1 MTVCNMRFRYAVGD
15 DGVVL
20 KYANALSSDAA
31 ATLDSAVSA
40 SSPEVEAAVVSI
52 GSAGTWSVVSVPST
66 ASTSTLY
73 GVHVLPGVESADVV
87 VVGSAGL
94 LMELERGSQ
103 SWTVKDTPT
112 TKDLLSVHTS
122 SPVHGYTAV
131 GRDAT
136 ILYVLVGGA
145 PRGGGGRVMTSDSLC
160 VCCIVATT
168 GIGTTPAS
176 GCRRFR
182 RTSSSMLAS
191 ELQALT
197 CTRCSGRSRACS
209 MPERPPLLVALAQR
223 PLNCVRTTGT
233 MRRCGCIVGVG
244 AAFT

>member
-1 MTVCNMRFRYAVGD
+1 MIGCMLRHATCQVVTVCNMRFRYAVGD

-20 KYANALSSDAA
+20 KYANALASDAA

-94 LMELERGSQ
+94 LMELERGGQ

-136 ILYVLVGGA
+136 ILYVLDGVA
-145 PRGGGGRVMTSDSLC
+145 PRGGGGREVRAVGRVIHG
-160 VCCIVATT
+160 VCAASFFQPQASALHRGVAVP
-168 GIGTTPAS
+168 G
-176 GCRRFR
+176 F
-182 RTSSSMLAS
+182 
-191 ELQALT
+191 
-197 CTRCSGRSRACS
+197 
-209 MPERPPLLVALAQR
+209 
-223 PLNCVRTTGT
+223 
-233 MRRCGCIVGVG
+233 
-244 AAFT
+244 